1 MLPMAMHRKQ
11 EHPKRKQ
18 KYFAVTVESSPSHFN
33 TADLTTDSI
42 YSITA
47 SGLAFAIF
55 VPQQTQN
62 TSATSRSG
70 RLSLEHTILEEGL
83 KPGPYSFSSS
93 TISENVPDMES
104 GGEVKKSSCAAIMI
118 SNSKT
123 SRVGIPNRNLSVT
136 VNNLPT
142 KKSYISSS
150 MDVAQ

>member
-1 MLPMAMHRKQ
+1 M
-11 EHPKRKQ
+11 
-18 KYFAVTVESSPSHFN
+18 
-33 TADLTTDSI
+33 
-42 YSITA
+42 TA
-47 SGLAFAIF
+47 SVKTDGLRWNISRLFSLCTSF
-55 VPQQTQN
+55 QQIDA
-62 TSATSRSG
+62 SATSRSG

-142 KKSYISSS
+142 NISQAKKSIDMRPLSVLPSTIKQKMENVLPSNFGRRKMFWDEVIS
-150 MDVAQ
+150 

>member
-18 KYFAVTVESSPSHFN
+18 KS
-33 TADLTTDSI
+33 
-42 YSITA
+42 
-47 SGLAFAIF
+47 
-55 VPQQTQN
+55 
-62 TSATSRSG
+62 SATSRSG

-142 KKSYISSS
+142 NISQAKKSIDMRPLSVLPSTIKQKMENVLPSNFGRRKMFWDEVIS
-150 MDVAQ
+150 